1 MSSVE
6 SLGLIAGALIAC
18 SMIPQL
24 IRVFKLKSTKE
35 ISILFAILF
44 ILGATCWIVYGL
56 LLQLVSVVLWNSIM
70 IALFTT
76 LLYAKLKYGR

>member
-6 SLGLIAGALIAC
+6 SLGLVAGALIAG

-35 ISILFAILF
+35 ISILFTILF
-44 ILGATCWIVYGL
+44 LLGATCWIVYGI
-56 LLQLVSVVLWNSIM
+56 LLQLVSVILWNSVM
-70 IALFTT
+70 IVFFAI
-76 LLYAKLKYGR
+76 LLYAKLKFKG